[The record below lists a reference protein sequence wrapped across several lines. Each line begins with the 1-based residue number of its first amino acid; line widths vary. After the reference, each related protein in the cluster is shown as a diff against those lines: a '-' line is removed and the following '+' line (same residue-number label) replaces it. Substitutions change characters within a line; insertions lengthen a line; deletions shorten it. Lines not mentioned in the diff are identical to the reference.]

1 MSAQE
6 HNPDSANRASMHGLT
21 IGDFEILN
29 EIGRGG
35 MGVVYRARQLSLDR
49 IVALKILAYGRG
61 LSDQA
66 VTRFRREAQATAKLH
81 HPNIVPVYAQ
91 GQQDNTY
98 FYAMELVSGTSLY
111 DEICQLR
118 RGDGPGSG
126 KSRDKSPSS
135 SDPGLAGGSSD
146 VLAETEILE
155 RPLGDKTVDAPGQVI
170 VDDGHVGSG
179 SRGGHGPDLFAS
191 HTPDYFDAIARQ
203 TRSVADALGYAH
215 QNGVIHRDIKPHN
228 LLFGSGDRLCLSDF
242 GLARIVEQPG
252 VTQTGDFVGSPLYMS
267 PEQITGKG
275 GEVGERSD
283 IYSLGATLY
292 EWMTLRPPFPGT
304 TREQVI
310 SRVITEEP
318 APPRTINPRI
328 PLDLET
334 ICLKAL
340 SRDPS
345 RRYATAS
352 DLRDDL
358 ERFLNRGQIKAR
370 RESLIETVGK
380 TISRNR
386 VATVAAVA
394 AVLIVALTF
403 ALMRQKSD
411 KKNAEVAVAEKQQLV
426 DSVTEKNKQLEER
439 LREEANTNLV
449 SNPMA
454 NPRSGNPPTANP
466 TTNPVSEPM
475 QRGEQLASMF
485 KGPLA
490 SLLSSGDEE
499 SDAPLT
505 DSQRIG
511 ATFVAR
517 LRETESKRLADT
529 PPGSITPDSADGLY
543 ISALA
548 EDRPSAAVAT
558 LDQCLELEPDH
569 AFARLLRAW
578 QHCRLDKISEMRAD
592 VNAVLA
598 TTPDSAE
605 ALLARAAVRMLKNRH
620 KLAVDDA
627 EQAALELGGDVRA
640 DLLRGLAL
648 AGMGRWPAALNAMNL
663 VLIIEPDNVLA
674 LMVRARAMFDL
685 ERFNHAIVDLN
696 RVIEQEPERADALEL
711 RGDCYEKLG
720 EYRLAQDD
728 FKAVISAR
736 EDVTLSL
743 ATKLVL
749 LAQKI
754 EKQGDDDETGVADSN
769 KQGSE
774 NDSSRSPVTTTPK
787 EGTVKSWL
795 EKLIGGSKDKKNE
808 LRGLRMISP
817 FNS

>member
-6 HNPDSANRASMHGLT
+6 HNPASENRASMHGLT
-21 IGDFEILN
+21 IGDFEILD

-35 MGVVYRARQLSLDR
+35 MGVVYRARQISLDR

-118 RGDGPGSG
+118 RGEGPGSG
-126 KSRDKSPSS
+126 KSRDRSPSS

-146 VLAETEILE
+146 ILAETEILE
-155 RPLGDKTVDAPGQVI
+155 RPAVDETLDAPGHIVI
-170 VDDGHVGSG
+170 EDDRARSRFGSASG
-179 SRGGHGPDLFAS
+179 AGPDAFES
-191 HTPDYFDAIARQ
+191 HTPDYFDDIARQ
-203 TRSVADALGYAH
+203 TKAVADALGYAH

-275 GEVGERSD
+275 GEVGVRSD

-310 SRVITEEP
+310 SRVITED
-318 APPRTINPRI
+318 PPSPRSINRRI

-340 SRDPS
+340 SREPS
-345 RRYATAS
+345 KRYATAW

-358 ERFLNRGQIKAR
+358 ERFLGRGAIKAR
-370 RESLIETVGK
+370 RTSLLGSIGK
-380 TISRNR
+380 VISRNR
-386 VATVAAVA
+386 VASVVAVA
-394 AVLIVALTF
+394 AILIAVLSF
-403 ALMRQKSD
+403 ALVKQKSD
-411 KKNAEVAVAEKQQLV
+411 KKTAEKAAAEKQQLV
-426 DSVTEKNKQLEER
+426 ESVTEKNKQLEQQ
-439 LREEANTNLV
+439 LREGDD
-449 SNPMA
+449 SNSSA
-454 NPRSGNPPTANP
+454 GSGTDTSGNPI
-466 TTNPVSEPM
+466 SEQM

-499 SDAPLT
+499 SNAPLN
-505 DSQRIG
+505 DSQRVG
-511 ATFVAR
+511 ALFVAR
-517 LRETESKRLADT
+517 MRESESVRLADIS
-529 PPGSITPDSADGLY
+529 PGTIAPDSAEGLY
-543 ISALA
+543 IAALA
-548 EDRPSAAVAT
+548 EDRPRTAVAK
-558 LDQCLELEPDH
+558 LDECLALDPDH
-569 AFARLLRAW
+569 PQAHLLRAW
-578 QHCRLDKISEMRAD
+578 HACRLGDMAAMRAD

-598 TTPDSAE
+598 KDPSSPE
-605 ALLARAAVRMLKNRH
+605 AILARSAVRFLKNRH
-620 KLAVDDA
+620 KLAIDDA
-627 EQAALELGGDVRA
+627 DQAGLGLDGDVRV

-648 AGMGRWPAALNAMNL
+648 AGMGRWQAALNAMNL
-663 VLIIEPDNVLA
+663 VLIIEPDNGLA
-674 LMVRARAMFDL
+674 LMVRARALFDL
-685 ERFNHAIVDLN
+685 GRYNHAIVDLN
-696 RVIEQEPERADALEL
+696 QVIKQEPNRADALEL
-711 RGDCYEKLG
+711 RADCYEQIG
-720 EYRLAQDD
+720 EYRLARNDLVD
-728 FKAVISAR
+728 AIKVAESGTF
-736 EDVTLSL
+736 SL
-743 ATKLVL
+743 TTKLVVV
-749 LAQKI
+749 AEKI
-754 EKQGDDDETGVADSN
+754 DKQGEGEDAGVADSKN
-769 KQGSE
+769 NGS
-774 NDSSRSPVTTTPK
+774 DSDSARSPVTSTPD
-787 EGTVKSWL
+787 ESAVKSWL
-795 EKLIGGSKDKKNE
+795 EKLLGTTKDKKNE
-808 LRGLRMISP
+808 LRGLQITSP
-817 FNS
+817 VGR

>member
-6 HNPDSANRASMHGLT
+6 HNPASENRASMHGLT
-21 IGDFEILN
+21 IGDFEILD

-35 MGVVYRARQLSLDR
+35 MGVVYRARQISLDR

-118 RGDGPGSG
+118 RGEGPGSG
-126 KSRDKSPSS
+126 KSRDRSPSS
-135 SDPGLAGGSSD
+135 SDPGFAGGSSD
-146 VLAETEILE
+146 ILAETEIIE
-155 RPLGDKTVDAPGQVI
+155 RPLGEETIDAPGHIVI
-170 VDDGHVGSG
+170 DDDRVRSRFGSASG
-179 SRGGHGPDLFAS
+179 AGADAFAS
-191 HTPDYFDAIARQ
+191 HTPDYFDSIARQ
-203 TRSVADALGYAH
+203 TKAVADALGYAH

-275 GEVGERSD
+275 GEVGVRSD

-292 EWMTLRPPFPGT
+292 EWMTLQPPFPGT

-310 SRVITEEP
+310 SRVITED
-318 APPRTINPRI
+318 PPSPRSINRRI

-345 RRYATAS
+345 RRYATAW

-358 ERFLNRGQIKAR
+358 ERFLNRGVIKAR
-370 RESLIETVGK
+370 RTSLLGSIGK

-386 VATVAAVA
+386 VASVVAVA
-394 AVLIVALTF
+394 AILIAVLTF
-403 ALMRQKSD
+403 ALLKQKSD
-411 KKNAEVAVAEKQQLV
+411 NKTAEKAVAEKQQLV
-426 DSVTEKNKQLEER
+426 ESVTEKNKELEQK
-439 LREEANTNLV
+439 LREGDTSPPTENSGADA
-449 SNPMA
+449 SA
-454 NPRSGNPPTANP
+454 NPI
-466 TTNPVSEPM
+466 SEQM
-475 QRGEQLASMF
+475 QRGEQLASML

-490 SLLSSGDEE
+490 SLLSSGEEE
-499 SDAPLT
+499 SDTPIN
-505 DSQRIG
+505 DGQRIG
-511 ATFVAR
+511 ALFVDR
-517 LRETESKRLADT
+517 MRKSESVRLADVS
-529 PPGSITPDSADGLY
+529 PGTIAPESPEGLY
-543 ISALA
+543 IAALA
-548 EDRPSAAVAT
+548 EDRPKTAVAK
-558 LDQCLELEPDH
+558 LDECLRLDPSH
-569 AFARLLRAW
+569 VQAHLLRAW
-578 QHCRLDKISEMRAD
+578 HQCRLGNVDAMRSDA
-592 VNAVLA
+592 NAVLA
-598 TTPDSAE
+598 KDPKSAE
-605 ALLARAAVRMLKNRH
+605 ALLARSAVRFLRNRH

-627 EQAALELGGDVRA
+627 EQAGLELKGDVRV

-648 AGMGRWPAALNAMNL
+648 AGMGRWPAALDAMNL
-663 VLIIEPDNVLA
+663 VLIIEPNNVLA
-674 LMVRARAMFDL
+674 RMVRARALFDL
-685 ERFNHAIVDLN
+685 GRFNHAIVDLN
-696 RVIEQEPERADALEL
+696 RVIEQEPKRADALEL

-720 EYRLAQDD
+720 EYKLAKDD
-728 FKAVISAR
+728 FAAVISANG
-736 EDVTLSL
+736 DVTFSL

-749 LAQKI
+749 LTQKMESQDEESKQDVANSRKNGTNRDSTTSSPAQ
-754 EKQGDDDETGVADSN
+754 DA
-769 KQGSE
+769 
-774 NDSSRSPVTTTPK
+774 
-787 EGTVKSWL
+787 VKGWL
-795 EKLIGGSKDKKNE
+795 EKLLGNSDGEKNE
-808 LRGLRMISP
+808 SGGLRMIAPDSY
-817 FNS
+817 